1 MNMTGDILEQA
12 MELFDSAGVVT
23 TEAGMVLILGLGS
36 TVETN
41 LDEAVIEDG
50 RFVLQGWLKHAKPRV
65 TTLRDLIR
73 ERGFEAEAVGWW
85 GYPMAAEVMQ
95 LKPLAV
101 IAGLGM
107 QGKNTL
113 VLHPKFGPWLRLAA
127 IRTNAPLTPTG
138 PGIYERRENPL
149 CQSCQACIKACPV
162 EGLLQPYRLLDPARC
177 RLNIS
182 PDIDWEKAVWCDMG
196 CVTKCPVG
204 R

>member
-1 MNMTGDILEQA
+1 MDITGEILEQA
-12 MELFDSAGVVT
+12 LKLFDSAGVVAT
-23 TEAGMVLILGLGS
+23 DAGVVLILGLGS
-36 TVETN
+36 TQKRN
-41 LDEAVIEDG
+41 LDEAVIEGG
-50 RFVLQGWLKHAKPRV
+50 RFVLQGWLKHVRPRV
-65 TTLRDLIR
+65 TALNDFLR
-73 ERGFEAEAVGWW
+73 ERGFEVESVGWW
-85 GYPMAAEVMQ
+85 GYPRGEEMQ

-113 VLHPKFGPWLRLAA
+113 VIHPKFGSWLRLAA
-127 IRTNAPLTPTG
+127 IRTNAPLLPTG

-162 EGLLQPYRLLDPARC
+162 EGLLQPYHLLDPARC

-182 PDIDWEKAVWCDMG
+182 RDFDWKKAEWCNMD
-196 CVTKCPVG
+196 CVTRCPVG

>member
-1 MNMTGDILEQA
+1 MDITGDILEQA
-12 MELFDSAGVVT
+12 LKHFDSAGVVAIQ
-23 TEAGMVLILGLGS
+23 AGVVLILGLGS
-36 TVETN
+36 TPETN
-41 LDEAVIEDG
+41 LDEAVIEGG
-50 RFVLQGWLKHAKPRV
+50 RFILQGWLKHMKPRV
-65 TTLRDLIR
+65 TTLRDVLR

-85 GYPMAAEVMQ
+85 GYPRGEEMQ

-101 IAGLGM
+101 AAGLGM

-127 IRTNAPLTPTG
+127 IRTSAPLIPTG

-162 EGLLQPYRLLDPARC
+162 KGLLQPYRLLDPARC

-182 PDIDWEKAVWCDMG
+182 PDIDWEKAKWCDMG
-196 CVTKCPVG
+196 CVTRCPVG

>member
-1 MNMTGDILEQA
+1 MDITGDILEQA
-12 MELFDSAGVVT
+12 MELFDSAGVVA
-23 TEAGMVLILGLGS
+23 TEAGVVLILGLAS
-36 TVETN
+36 TPERN

-50 RFVLQGWLKHAKPRV
+50 RFVLQGWLKHVKPRLIV
-65 TTLRDLIR
+65 LRDLLG

-101 IAGLGM
+101 MAGLGG

-113 VLHPKFGPWLRLAA
+113 ILDPKFGPWLRLAA
-127 IRTNAPLTPTG
+127 IRTNAPLTATG

-149 CQSCQACIKACPV
+149 CQSCQACIDACPV

-177 RLNIS
+177 LVNIES
-182 PDIDWEKAVWCDMG
+182 NLVWEKLGSCAMG

>member
-1 MNMTGDILEQA
+1 MDITGDILEQA
-12 MELFDSAGVVT
+12 LKHFDSAGVVAIQ
-23 TEAGMVLILGLGS
+23 AGVVLILGLGS
-36 TVETN
+36 TPETN
-41 LDEAVIEDG
+41 LDEAVIEGG
-50 RFVLQGWLKHAKPRV
+50 RFILQGWLKHMKPRV
-65 TTLRDLIR
+65 TTLRDVLR

-85 GYPMAAEVMQ
+85 GYPRGEEMQ

-101 IAGLGM
+101 AAGLGM

-127 IRTNAPLTPTG
+127 IRTSAPLIPTG

-162 EGLLQPYRLLDPARC
+162 KGLLQPYRLLDPARC

-182 PDIDWEKAVWCDMG
+182 PDIDWEKVEWCDMG
-196 CVTKCPVG
+196 CVTRCPVG

>member
-1 MNMTGDILEQA
+1 MDITGEILQQA
-12 MELFDSAGVVT
+12 MELFDSAGVVA
-23 TEAGMVLILGLGS
+23 TEAGVVLILGLGS
-36 TVETN
+36 TPERN
-41 LDEAVIEDG
+41 LDEAAIEDG
-50 RFVLQGWLKHAKPRV
+50 RFVLQGWLKHVKPRV
-65 TTLRDLIR
+65 TVLRDLLR

-85 GYPMAAEVMQ
+85 GYPRGEVMQ

-101 IAGLGM
+101 IAGLGR

-113 VLHPKFGPWLRLAA
+113 VLHPKFGSWLRLAA
-127 IRTNAPLTPTG
+127 ISTNAPLTPTG

-162 EGLLQPYRLLDPARC
+162 KGLLQPYRLLHPARC
-177 RLNIS
+177 RLNIP
-182 PDIDWEKAVWCDMG
+182 PDIDWEKVDWCDMG